1 MSSSAAVEQ
10 DMTADCISVGELQEL
25 LAAGR
30 PVTVLDVRS
39 PSDVD
44 WEIPGSIHVDAYGDL
59 QSGRL
64 GPLGELNLPPGPV
77 VTVCGVGR
85 TAAIATDLLRAK
97 GVEALTLDGGMRS
110 WSLAWNTAQTTISGC
125 EVVQVRRTGKGCL
138 SYIVESQS
146 EAVVI
151 DASVDPDVY
160 VRLLRE
166 RGWRLVAVAD
176 THIHADHLSR
186 SRLLSDQEGVDV
198 WLPTQDRAQYPF
210 RTVADGDRIA
220 FGSTA
225 LVAMRTPGHT
235 QESTTYLLDRAAA
248 FTGDTLFLN
257 SVGRPDLEGGTRQ
270 ELASR
275 ARLLH
280 MSIQRL
286 LELPAAAQVLPGHV
300 SEPIPFDS
308 RLVVTTVGAIRE
320 TVALARLDS
329 EAFVDAVM
337 ARIPPNPP
345 NHSRIVELN
354 ERGEVPEDPSELEA
368 GANRCAVA

>member
-1 MSSSAAVEQ
+1 
-10 DMTADCISVGELQEL
+10 MTADCISVGELQEL

-85 TAAIATDLLRAK
+85 TAAIATDLLRAN
-97 GVEALTLDGGMRS
+97 GVDALTLDGGMRA
-110 WSLAWNTAQTTISGC
+110 WSLAWNVAEATVSGFK
-125 EVVQVRRTGKGCL
+125 VVQVRRTGKGCL
-138 SYIVESQS
+138 SYIVESRS

-151 DASVDPDVY
+151 DAALDPDVY
-160 VRLLRE
+160 LRLVRE

-186 SRLLSDQEGVDV
+186 SKLLAHLEGAVLL
-198 WLPTQDRAQYPF
+198 LPAQDRAQYPF
-210 RTVADGDRIA
+210 RPVADGDRIA

-235 QESTTYLLDRAAA
+235 EESTTYLLDNAAA
-248 FTGDTLFLN
+248 FTGDTLFLAG
-257 SVGRPDLEGGTRQ
+257 VGRPDLEGGNRQ
-270 ELASR
+270 ESASR
-275 ARLLH
+275 ARLLFQ
-280 MSIQRL
+280 SISRI
-286 LELPAAAQVLPGHV
+286 LELPEAALVLPGHV
-300 SEPIPFDS
+300 SEPIPFDG
-308 RLVVTTVGAIRE
+308 RLLASTVKTIRD
-320 TVALARLDS
+320 TVALARLDQA
-329 EAFVDAVM
+329 AFVEAVL

-354 ERGEVPEDPSELEA
+354 ERGELPEDPSELEA
-368 GANRCAVA
+368 GANRCAIT